1 LSLGFG
7 SGGLGEILRRHFP
20 RSERVI
26 RQLIQAVS
34 FQTIARVSINDFDLR
49 NIPILLKSKIRL
61 VEDITS
67 KKVSVSGGV
76 PEYLPSLEP
85 DYTSVVMYLHLDHVA
100 NIYTDYSGFNNHAE
114 LLAGDGV
121 ITTDEDGPDL
131 GNGYK
136 SEAPKLTGVNTDKQ
150 RVMIPNP
157 TQLRLANLPN
167 GFSLHIRFRP
177 STLLADA
184 GENRTLW
191 GNADDAN
198 NAVRLVV
205 DPSGAVIIH
214 VKKAG
219 ATYKVKSANVVSV
232 ASQLFYDAVITYNTT
247 GNVITIYMAAGTYT
261 TADGTTM
268 NFNTTD
274 FDCILYGWGELTT
287 VRGYWAGNIQ
297 HFVFWN
303 RVLSAA
309 EAANLLANKWTT
321 NNTSG
326 KKVALTFFSIA
337 GTP

>member
-1 LSLGFG
+1 MSLGFG

-67 KKVSVSGGV
+67 RKVSVSGGV

-85 DYTSVVMYLHLDHVA
+85 DYTSVVLYLHIDHVA
-100 NIYTDYSGFNNHAE
+100 DIYTDHSGFNNHAE
-114 LLAGDGV
+114 LLVNADPP
-121 ITTDEDGPDL
+121 TTDEDGPDL
-131 GNGYK
+131 GNGYA
-136 SEAPKLTGVNTDKQ
+136 SEAPKMTGYFGDKQ
-150 RVMIPNP
+150 RLSIVNP
-157 TQLRLANLPN
+157 TQMRLANLPN
-167 GFSLHIRFRP
+167 GFSIHIRFRA
-177 STLLADA
+177 SSLAADS
-184 GENRTLW
+184 GENRTLY
-191 GNADDAN
+191 GNADDVN

-214 VKKAG
+214 IKKAG
-219 ATYKVKSANVVSV
+219 VSYKVKSANVVSINN
-232 ASQLFYDAVITYNTT
+232 FYDAVLTYNTT

-261 TADGTTM
+261 TADATTM
-268 NFNTTD
+268 AFNTTD
-274 FDCILYGWGELTT
+274 FDAIIYGWGELTT
-287 VRGYWAGNIQ
+287 FRGFWAGNIQ

-337 GTP
+337 GAP